1 MLFINIDKP
10 KPDEIKEWMKI
21 NNLNTN
27 KASELLVISKRQF
40 SRILSGE
47 SKAKRI
53 HSLAMQMIWL
63 LSLNTFLHYNYL
75 VFFHIRHSN
84 LKLFC
89 KKY

>member
-27 KASELLVISKRQF
+27 KASELLGISKRQF

-63 LSLNTFLHYNYL
+63 LSENKKQIYDDKLKKNYKKKIKIP
-75 VFFHIRHSN
+75 IR
-84 LKLFC
+84 
-89 KKY
+89 